1 MLLKSASLD
10 QDGSDATRFQRDA
23 QPTLSCGVICV
34 CVCLSLR
41 SEIRS
46 LVPLVCA
53 ICISSKRREKK
64 KGHNSQHVFLFCL
77 SSHFYVCMCQ
87 MLLWQAQRRKK
98 KKKKNEHVSR
108 YSHTHTHTYTQSLSP
123 FLFAFLSLLPV
134 DVAIATPLD
143 KHTHTHT
150 NYPIYTDASFF
161 FFFCVCSFNSSVYNM
176 STFKKKSIHKHTKR
190 KTNCGC
196 ALVKPVTVAPT
207 LRFGFFFPPSPL
219 LRLLQLL

>member
-1 MLLKSASLD
+1 MASA
-10 QDGSDATRFQRDA
+10 T
-23 QPTLSCGVICV
+23 
-34 CVCLSLR
+34 
-41 SEIRS
+41 
-46 LVPLVCA
+46 
-53 ICISSKRREKK
+53 KK
-64 KGHNSQHVFLFCL
+64 EEE
-77 SSHFYVCMCQ
+77 
-87 MLLWQAQRRKK
+87 
-98 KKKKNEHVSR
+98 KKNEHVSR

-150 NYPIYTDASFF
+150 QITPFTPMPLSF

-207 LRFGFFFPPSPL
+207 LRFGFFFLPL
-219 LRLLQLL
+219 LCCDYCSCCNKNSARESVFFFPLFLTRCVCVCLLFTVCTSTNSILFSFSRSTHKKE

>member
-1 MLLKSASLD
+1 
-10 QDGSDATRFQRDA
+10 
-23 QPTLSCGVICV
+23 
-34 CVCLSLR
+34 
-41 SEIRS
+41 
-46 LVPLVCA
+46 
-53 ICISSKRREKK
+53 
-64 KGHNSQHVFLFCL
+64 
-77 SSHFYVCMCQ
+77 

-143 KHTHTHT
+143 KHTHTQIT
-150 NYPIYTDASFF
+150 PFTPMPLSF

-207 LRFGFFFPPSPL
+207 LRFGFFFLPL
-219 LRLLQLL
+219 LCCDYCSCCNKNSARESVFFFPPFFNSVCVCVSAIHRLHFDKLYFVFFFTKHPQRRIKGFRSRRLDPALLKWKKKKKKKSYEAGKRYRRV